1 MTARVPRP
9 LGIPL
14 AVALAVTLV
23 VGASGCGVKSNP
35 LRSDTEG
42 NYLRVGH
49 LKYQVQLSRQ
59 LNAADPEDSEYLRGL
74 TPADQALA
82 PNQAW
87 FAVWMRVENP
97 SPQPRDPAL
106 SFTIT
111 DTQGKVYQPIVP
123 DQTNIFA
130 YRATSIPANGQIPDL
145 SSHAYNSPPQGA
157 LILFKVNVPSYDNR
171 PLTLAISDPASG
183 QVGRVDLDV

>member
-1 MTARVPRP
+1 MTARAPRP
-9 LGIPL
+9 LGVL
-14 AVALAVTLV
+14 LALALV
-23 VGASGCGVKSNP
+23 LGASGCGTQSNP
-35 LRSDTEG
+35 LVSDTEG
-42 NYLRVGH
+42 GYLRIGH

-59 LNAADPEDSEYLRGL
+59 LNPADPEDSAYLQGL
-74 TPADQALA
+74 SPADQALA

-97 SPQPRDPAL
+97 STQPRAPAF

-111 DTQGKVYQPIVP
+111 DTQGKIYQPSVP
-123 DQTNIFA
+123 DQSNDFA
-130 YRATSIPANGQIPDL
+130 YRAISIPANGQIPDL

-157 LILFKVNVPSYDNR
+157 VILFKVNIPSYDNR
-171 PLTLAISDPASG
+171 PLTLAISDPVSG

>member
-1 MTARVPRP
+1 MTVRAPRP
-9 LGIPL
+9 LGVL
-14 AVALAVTLV
+14 LCVALALGLT
-23 VGASGCGVKSNP
+23 ACGTHSDP

-42 NYLRVGH
+42 DYLRVGH

-59 LNAADPEDSEYLRGL
+59 LNPADPEDSQYLQGL
-74 TPADQALA
+74 SPAEQTLAPDQAF
-82 PNQAW
+82 

-97 SPQPRDPAL
+97 SGQPRDPAL

-111 DTQGKVYQPIVP
+111 DTQGKSYRPVVP
-123 DQTNIFA
+123 DQTNDFA
-130 YRATSIPANGQIPDL
+130 YRAVSIPPNGQIPDL

-157 LILFKVNVPSYDNR
+157 VILFKVNVPSYDNR
-171 PLTLAISDPASG
+171 PLTLAISDPVSG